1 MREAI
6 GGTWLTQLVIVI
18 MFIFVAFLALS
29 INYSKAFRVKNEVI
43 SIIEKKEG
51 ITQNNNANGSIF
63 LINKFLANNGYNT
76 VGKCEVG
83 SYGFLTNNVTATLI
97 DNRNKNNKYNYC
109 ISKTKSIT
117 TNFPNRSYYKVKLFF
132 KFNLPIVG
140 DVYTF
145 KVDGETKDIT
155 FPKDGTCGANDSV
168 KCVSSSVDN

>member
-29 INYSKAFRVKNEVI
+29 INYSKAFRVKNEVL

-51 ITQNNNANGSIF
+51 ITQINNA
-63 LINKFLANNGYNT
+63 NKFLANNGYNT

-83 SYGFLTNNVTATLI
+83 SYGFLINNVTATLI
-97 DNRNKNNKYNYC
+97 DNSNKNNKYNYC

-155 FPKDGTCGANDSV
+155 FPKDGTCGANDSI